1 MANNIPAAI
10 QAAIAKHQAG
20 DLGAAEQMYRKILS
34 KTPADAGIANLLGV
48 VLFQQNKFAAAEEKV
63 GLAIKLNPLEA
74 SFHFNMGNIAKAMG
88 KHEQAESCYRSA
100 LRIKPYYPEATQNL
114 ANMLEDQGRCAA
126 AALLC
131 QDAIRLNPNDLN
143 AYIKLVSLYE
153 KLEDWARAVAVYQQI
168 LVFQPNNL
176 DARYLYAL
184 ALQKI
189 EQVDLAI
196 AQYRLILQNNPQ
208 HANAHLN
215 LSRLLVARGDMGA
228 ALQHAELAGEL
239 APQNGNAWL
248 NYASLLLVA
257 ERFEEAAAGYR
268 RVLELNP
275 ADLSAMHMLTAI
287 ENRSSQRAEPE
298 YVRGLF
304 DSYADKFEKHLQHE
318 MGYDIPKK
326 MCSLLTQLD
335 PQKRYQV
342 LDLGCGTGLSG
353 LAVRDFATR
362 MVGVDLSPK
371 MLAQA
376 ESKNIY
382 AELYTEDVLTYLQRT
397 PDGEFDLV
405 LSADL
410 FVYLG
415 DLSGVFAEVARVMSA
430 GGVFVFSTEATTA
443 NTEQGYKLETTGR
456 YTHRA
461 DYLDALAAQH
471 GYHTLHFA
479 QETIRMN
486 LGKPASGHLVMLRK
500 GEGGSA
506 VMRMDSGQDARIEEA
521 VRGILSD
528 QYGNSVS
535 VLGWLFAVLID
546 HCFIDGSLIRHAV
559 RRHAPAWKS
568 ATEAADI
575 EQAATGHLERIARI
589 ADPVAQYAALEELTL
604 LNTPSLTRDSF
615 PGLAGEQLAHDI
627 RQFFSAGKLNLVI
640 VGAGP
645 VGLLLAS
652 ALKCAL
658 HQEVNVLLV
667 ENRISGP
674 HHKLPYERR
683 WITNVKLALLQ
694 GLVEPSLGGILANV
708 GDGTY
713 MGCTV
718 NVLESLLLLSCRR
731 MGVKFL
737 FADQGD
743 LSFIEDSQV
752 QLVFDASGNRLQQAA
767 WPGSPE
773 QIAVH
778 HNIETSLLGSK
789 DANIFKYGIQVHASE
804 DNRFITLGSYGNL
817 SFPLY
822 KNSPVRLAMM
832 KLIHIPARFYGA
844 LVNYVSQHNQD
855 NKYYVWPGTLQEA
868 INQAIVIVNLTKSE
882 YDYLCGQHEFPLT
895 LAEAMRIEAFRA
907 ALDARTAAILE
918 LLAEHASEDDQIA
931 IDAPFLFEPYLVNCA
946 TPERLYGR
954 PLVRVG
960 DSIYNGNVKCG
971 NGMGSHFQHVRH
983 IQTVLRKHVG

>member
-63 GLAIKLNPLEA
+63 GLAIKLNPVEA

-100 LRIKPYYPEATQNL
+100 LRIKPYYPEATKNL
-114 ANMLEDQGRCAA
+114 ANMLEDQGRAAA

-153 KLEDWARAVAVYQQI
+153 KLEDWANAVAVYQQI

-189 EQVDLAI
+189 EQADLAI

-208 HANAHLN
+208 HASAHLN
-215 LSRLLVARGDMGA
+215 LSRLLVVRGDRGG
-228 ALQHAELAGEL
+228 ALQHARLASEL

-248 NYASLLLVA
+248 NYGGLLLVD
-257 ERFEEAAAGYR
+257 EQFEASAAAYR

-326 MCSLLTQLD
+326 MCGLLTGLD

-353 LAVRDFATR
+353 LAVRDFAAR

-376 ESKNIY
+376 ESKGIY
-382 AELYTEDVLTYLQRT
+382 AELHTEDVLSYLQRT

-415 DLSGVFAEVARVMSA
+415 DLSEVFAEVARVMSA

-443 NTEQGYKLETTGR
+443 NSEQGYKLETTGR
-456 YTHRA
+456 YTHRD
-461 DYLDALAAQH
+461 DYLEALAAQH
-471 GYHTLHFA
+471 GYQTLHFA

-486 LGKPASGHLVMLRK
+486 LGKPALGHLVMLRK
-500 GEGGSA
+500 GEGSA
-506 VMRMDSGQDARIEEA
+506 VVRMDRQDARIEEV

-535 VLGWLFAVLID
+535 VLGWLFAALID
-546 HCFIDGSLIRHAV
+546 HRFIDGSLVRHAV
-559 RRHAPAWKS
+559 RRHAPAWRS
-568 ATEAADI
+568 VPEPADV
-575 EQAATGHLERIARI
+575 EQAATGHLERIAGI
-589 ADPVAQYAALEELTL
+589 ADPVAQYAALEELTM

-615 PGLAGEQLAHDI
+615 PGVEGNQLAHDI
-627 RQFFSAGKLNLVI
+627 RQLFSAGRLNLVI

-667 ENRISGP
+667 ESRISSP
-674 HHKLPYERR
+674 HHKLSYERR
-683 WITNVKLALLQ
+683 WITNVKLSLLQ
-694 GLVEPSLGGILANV
+694 GLVEPSLAGILANV
-708 GDGTY
+708 GDSTY

-737 FADQGD
+737 FADRGD
-743 LSFIEDSQV
+743 LSFIEDSRV
-752 QLVFDASGNRLQQAA
+752 QLVFDASGNRFQPAA

-778 HNIETSLLGSK
+778 HDIETSLLGSK
-789 DANIFKYGIQVHASE
+789 NANIAKYGIQAHASE
-804 DNRFITLGSYGNL
+804 DSRSITLGSHGNL

-822 KNSPVRLAMM
+822 KGSPVRLAMM
-832 KLIHIPARFYGA
+832 KLIHIPAHFYGA
-844 LVNYVSQHNQD
+844 LVNYVSRHNED

-868 INQAIVIVNLTKSE
+868 INQVIVIINLSKAE
-882 YDYLCGQHEFPLT
+882 YDYLCGAHEFPLS
-895 LAEAMRIEAFRA
+895 LAEAIKIEAFRA

-918 LLAEHASEDDQIA
+918 LLAAHASEDEQIA

-946 TPERLYGR
+946 TPDRLYGR
-954 PLVRVG
+954 PLIRVG